1 MIRDSKDRAL
11 APSSDLAQRV
21 RISGRRSAR
30 IPMRVR
36 AALIL
41 GSGSDHRR
49 FEITTVDFS
58 EHGLGIAIGPSS
70 LFPGQIVQV
79 ILAEDLTRA
88 GRYRV
93 VWVGPAGSAR
103 SGDAGI
109 EFLSPAITQ
118 F

>member
-1 MIRDSKDRAL
+1 
-11 APSSDLAQRV
+11 
-21 RISGRRSAR
+21 
-30 IPMRVR
+30 MRVR

-49 FEITTVDFS
+49 YEITTVDSS
-58 EHGLGIAIGPSS
+58 EHGFGIAIGPVS
-70 LFPGQIVQV
+70 LLPGQIVQV
-79 ILAEDLTRA
+79 ILAEDLKRA

-93 VWVGPAGSAR
+93 VWVGPAGSVR

-109 EFLSPAITQ
+109 EFLSAAIAQ